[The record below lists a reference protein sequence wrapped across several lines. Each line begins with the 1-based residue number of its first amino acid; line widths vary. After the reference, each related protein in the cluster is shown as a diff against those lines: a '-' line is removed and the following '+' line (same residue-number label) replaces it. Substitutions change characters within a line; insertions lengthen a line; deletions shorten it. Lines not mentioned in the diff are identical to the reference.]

1 MIVLI
6 RGFDVVL
13 TDSEIF
19 GQIQQK
25 QLPATFLHK
34 KSNAGRVGL
43 IDRLL
48 CKLFHH
54 LAISTVATCQ
64 R

>member
-6 RGFDVVL
+6 WGFDVVP

-25 QLPATFLHK
+25 QLPITFLHK
-34 KSNAGRVGL
+34 KARLVG
-43 IDRLL
+43 
-48 CKLFHH
+48 CG
-54 LAISTVATCQ
+54 
-64 R
+64 

>member
-1 MIVLI
+1 MIVSV
-6 RGFDVVL
+6 RGFDVVP

-25 QLPATFLHK
+25 QLPTTFLHK
-34 KSNAGRVGL
+34 KSNAGRVWL
-43 IDRLL
+43 IDRLQ
-48 CKLFHH
+48 
-54 LAISTVATCQ
+54 T